1 MTVSRQL
8 TLEDTLMNSLFLD
21 NLMTYIENFNPE
33 AKLDLISKLAQSLKK
48 GVIPKENRMYSSFG
62 VWVEDSL
69 PDNDMGTFIWS

>member
-1 MTVSRQL
+1 
-8 TLEDTLMNSLFLD
+8 
-21 NLMTYIENFNPE
+21 MTYIENFNPE